1 MRNLSC
7 CRPKWDKKYFF
18 AFLITLVCSIIC
30 GIALC
35 DYVTRNEY
43 LRNLACDY
51 IFNVFNFKNSALIV
65 PHILGDIL
73 YFYIFF
79 LIGYFTKFKYLT
91 LIFLFLRGI
100 FFGVYVVLLVCVNS
114 FGGVIVTVFVFVP
127 ATLISVAVCY
137 LLVEFGRCWDNKLV
151 FAVPA
156 ALALID
162 CIVLLLLINLVFRVV
177 IIIV

>member
-18 AFLITLVCSIIC
+18 AFLITLVCSLIC

-65 PHILGDIL
+65 PHVLGDIL

-137 LLVEFGRCWDNKLV
+137 LLVEFGRCWDNKFV

-156 ALALID
+156 ALALMD
-162 CIVLLLLINLVFRVV
+162 CLVLLILINLVFRVV

>member
-7 CRPKWDKKYFF
+7 CRPKWDKKFFF
-18 AFLITLVCSIIC
+18 AFLIAFACSLIC

-35 DYVTRNEY
+35 EFVTHNAY
-43 LRNLACDY
+43 LRDLACDY
-51 IFNVFNFKNSALIV
+51 IYNVFNFKNSALIV

-79 LIGYFTKFKYLT
+79 LIGYFTKLKYIT
-91 LIFLFLRGI
+91 LVFVFLRGL
-100 FFGVYVVLLVCVNS
+100 FFGVYVVLLACVNS
-114 FGGVIVTVFVFVP
+114 FGGVMVMIFVFIP
-127 ATLISVAVCY
+127 ATLISVAICY
-137 LLVEFGRCWDNKLV
+137 ALADFGKCWDNKFV

-156 ALALID
+156 VLALID
-162 CIVLLLLINLVFRVV
+162 CIILLLLINLVFRVV